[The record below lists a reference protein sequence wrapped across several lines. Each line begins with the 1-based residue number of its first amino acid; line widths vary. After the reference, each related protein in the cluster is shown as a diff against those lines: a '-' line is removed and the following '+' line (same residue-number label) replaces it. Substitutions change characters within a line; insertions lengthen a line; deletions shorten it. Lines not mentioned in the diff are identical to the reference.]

1 MFQYDCP
8 NCGSK
13 VKLGQAAEPGQ
24 EVRCPVC
31 RTAFVPRA
39 EILGVVAEDPPA
51 RAGRAAKAARPAVKA
66 AKPAAA
72 KPAAAK
78 PATAKPAA
86 PVRPN
91 VVADDD
97 LDNDT
102 TPYGVIK
109 ESEEEQRLIAKN
121 KPKFTEVRDKFK
133 KSARGP
139 AQALLVL
146 PTNLLV
152 AEGALT
158 CIAGIAIIVIAIW
171 PLIFTDAPPS
181 DEDYA
186 EAILYGFIGLVT
198 FVWGGLVCYG
208 TSKMQALESYAWAL
222 VGCILG
228 VVPLLAGIFGLVAL
242 RDPRVIAGFEE
253 VEGAIDDEDE
263 EEEEE
268 EEEDD
273 EDDEDDEDE
282 EEEERPRRKKKR

>member
-31 RTAFVPRA
+31 RTAFAPRA
-39 EILGVVAEDPPA
+39 ETLGVIKEEQPA
-51 RAGRAAKAARPAVKA
+51 RAAKAARPTAAKA
-66 AKPAAA
+66 AKP
-72 KPAAAK
+72 
-78 PATAKPAA
+78 TAKPLAARPAGPAPA

-91 VVADDD
+91 VVVDDD

-139 AQALLVL
+139 AQAMIVL
-146 PTNLLV
+146 PTNLLI
-152 AEGALT
+152 AEGVLT
-158 CIAGIAIIVIAIW
+158 GIGGIGLIIVAIW

-181 DEDYA
+181 DEDYG
-186 EAILYGFIGLVT
+186 EAILYGFIGLVALL
-198 FVWGGLVCYG
+198 WGMLVCHG
-208 TSKMQALESYAWAL
+208 ASKMQALESYAWAL
-222 VGCILG
+222 VGGILG
-228 VVPLLAGIFGLVAL
+228 IVPLLAGIFALVAL

-253 VEGAIDDEDE
+253 VEGAIDDVDEDE
-263 EEEEE
+263 QD

-273 EDDEDDEDE
+273 EDDEEEE
-282 EEEERPRRKKKR
+282 EEEERPRRKKR

>member
-39 EILGVVAEDPPA
+39 EILGVITEEQPA
-51 RAGRAAKAARPAVKA
+51 RAAKAARPAAKA
-66 AKPAAA
+66 AKPAA
-72 KPAAAK
+72 KPVAAR
-78 PATAKPAA
+78 PASPPPP
-86 PVRPN
+86 PVRPS
-91 VVADDD
+91 VVADDES

-139 AQALLVL
+139 AQAMIVL

-152 AEGALT
+152 AEGVLT
-158 CIAGIAIIVIAIW
+158 GMGGIAVVIIAIW

-186 EAILYGFIGLVT
+186 EAILWGFMGLVGLA
-198 FVWGGLVCYG
+198 WGMLVCLG
-208 TSKMQALESYAWAL
+208 ASKMQALESYSWAL
-222 VGCILG
+222 VGGILG
-228 VVPLLAGIFGLVAL
+228 IVPLLAGIFALVAL
-242 RDPRVIAGFEE
+242 RDPRVVAGFEE
-253 VEGAIDDEDE
+253 VEGAIDDNKDEDELDDEEDDDDE

-268 EEEDD
+268 EEE
-273 EDDEDDEDE
+273 E
-282 EEEERPRRKKKR
+282 PQPKRKKKR